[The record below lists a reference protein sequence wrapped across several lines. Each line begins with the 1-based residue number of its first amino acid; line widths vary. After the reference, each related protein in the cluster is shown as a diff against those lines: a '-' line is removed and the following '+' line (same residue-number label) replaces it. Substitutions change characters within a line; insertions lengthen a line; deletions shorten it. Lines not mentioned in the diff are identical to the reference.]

1 MKKMKIVNMKKFA
14 RSMFILLGIL
24 IAIILFFPKVT
35 LSHNE
40 KEHTSYET
48 ISVAKGDTLWS
59 IANYQQENNP
69 YYTEKDIRDI
79 ISELKK
85 VNQLTNT
92 NLQVGQALK
101 VPVL

>member
-1 MKKMKIVNMKKFA
+1 M
-14 RSMFILLGIL
+14 
-24 IAIILFFPKVT
+24 
-35 LSHNE
+35 
-40 KEHTSYET
+40 
-48 ISVAKGDTLWS
+48 GD
-59 IANYQQENNP
+59 
-69 YYTEKDIRDI
+69 